1 MATLAVKNPNLLKGL
16 RRLGDFLGPYPAQP
30 WLVRSDFA
38 ADKEKLLHAALQNL
52 HCDDDTEVGK
62 ALTDMRI
69 ERFQCGNGP
78 KGKDLYREYEEVRK
92 RLAICEGV
100 LDLTLNSSE

>member
-1 MATLAVKNPNLLKGL
+1 LLQT
-16 RRLGDFLGPYPAQP
+16 R
-30 WLVRSDFA
+30 
-38 ADKEKLLHAALQNL
+38 KEKLLHAALQNL